1 MSEKK
6 EKTSAASQVDV
17 LPSFEEPK
25 NEKQAATKS
34 LPGKVKKAAASKDG
48 KRPSI
53 KGSLSRKIE
62 QIKQDHAAQAENG
75 VASKKTD
82 HKEPKKKKSEKLVK
96 EGLAL
101 SEHNEHAK
109 LIFILS
115 MILLTPIAVVVALCV
130 IALFVAAFA
139 LTLLLA
145 GVMGLALIAVVGAGV
160 VLSFVGS
167 AYGLISIL
175 TAEGFALVA
184 GQYELGLSLAI
195 AGITIIAS
203 ALLYSGMTDLVPYI
217 VKKLGQFFV
226 YLFKKVK
233 KLIIWLYKYSTQ
245 L

>member
-1 MSEKK
+1 MITHYE
-6 EKTSAASQVDV
+6 
-17 LPSFEEPK
+17 
-25 NEKQAATKS
+25 
-34 LPGKVKKAAASKDG
+34 
-48 KRPSI
+48 
-53 KGSLSRKIE
+53 SRFF
-62 QIKQDHAAQAENG
+62 
-75 VASKKTD
+75 
-82 HKEPKKKKSEKLVK
+82 
-96 EGLAL
+96 AL
-101 SEHNEHAK
+101 
-109 LIFILS
+109 
-115 MILLTPIAVVVALCV
+115 LCG

-175 TAEGFALVA
+175 TEEGFALVA